1 MPKNYYDILGIK
13 KTATPEE
20 IKKAY
25 RTLAIK
31 YHPDKNP
38 DDKDAEG
45 KFIELNEAYE
55 VLKDAAKK
63 KNYDMFGTADP
74 TQSGGPGGFG
84 GFSNSDFDHV
94 FRDVGG
100 VDDFFKHFGVRF
112 GQGFQTKNS
121 DVLSDLYVSLED
133 AFNGKNIPVE
143 ITIPGTGVKKFSVD
157 IPRGSETGLR
167 LKMAGKGSTQNTAI
181 PAGDLY
187 INIHVKEHNTFR
199 RMRADLFLNRELT
212 IIDAAL
218 GCDIKVPTIEGREI
232 RVAIP
237 PGTQPNHKIRLK
249 SKGMPLLR
257 HPQMRGDM
265 YINISVLIPIN
276 LTEKQ
281 KQILKD
287 FGDESVKSRN

>member
-1 MPKNYYDILGIK
+1 MPKNYYDTLGIK

-25 RTLAIK
+25 RILATR

-38 DDKDAEG
+38 NDTSAEN
-45 KFIELNEAYE
+45 KFKELNEAHQ
-55 VLKDAAKK
+55 VLKDPQKK
-63 KNYDMFGTADP
+63 QNYDTFGDP
-74 TQSGGPGGFG
+74 DGQPDLGGVSGF
-84 GFSNSDFDHV
+84 NTTNFDHV

-112 GQGFQTKNS
+112 GHGFQTKNS
-121 DVLSDLYVSLED
+121 DILSDLYISLED
-133 AFNGKNIPVE
+133 AFNGKNIPIE

-157 IPRGSETGLR
+157 IPKGSESGLR
-167 LKMAGKGSTQNTAI
+167 LKMDGKGSTQNATI

-187 INIHVKEHNTFR
+187 ISIHVKEHNTFR
-199 RMRADLFLNRELT
+199 RMRADLFLDKELT
-212 IIDAAL
+212 ITDAAL
-218 GCDIKVPTIEGREI
+218 GCNIKVPTIEGKEI
-232 RVAIP
+232 IVTIP
-237 PGTQPNHKIRLK
+237 PGTQSNHKIRLK
-249 SKGMPLLR
+249 NKGMPLLR
-257 HPQMRGDM
+257 HPQVRGDM

-287 FGDESVKSRN
+287 FEEASVQSRN

>member
-25 RTLAIK
+25 RSLAMK

-38 DDKDAEG
+38 DDKSAEN
-45 KFIELNEAYE
+45 KFKELNEAHQ
-55 VLKDAAKK
+55 VLKDPQKK
-63 KNYDMFGTADP
+63 QNYDTFGDP
-74 TQSGGPGGFG
+74 DGQSDLS
-84 GFSNSDFDHV
+84 GFSGFSTTDFDHV

-100 VDDFFKHFGVRF
+100 MDDFFKHFGVRF
-112 GQGFQTKNS
+112 SHRAQARNA
-121 DVLSDLYVSLED
+121 DVVSDLHVSLED
-133 AFNGKNIPVE
+133 AFHGSKIPVE
-143 ITIPGTGVKKFSVD
+143 ITIPGTGVKKFSVN
-157 IPRGSETGLR
+157 IPKGSETGLR
-167 LKMAGKGSTQNTAI
+167 LKMAGKGSTQHATI
-181 PAGDLY
+181 SAGDLY
-187 INIHVKEHNTFR
+187 ISVHVREHNTFR
-199 RMRADLFLNRELT
+199 RMRADLFLNKELT
-212 IIDAAL
+212 MTDAAL
-218 GCDIKVPTIEGREI
+218 GREIKVPTIEGKEI
-232 RVAIP
+232 IVTIP
-237 PGTQPNHKIRLK
+237 PGTQSNHKIRLK

-287 FGDESVKSRN
+287 FEETSVQSRN